1 MIKVQE
7 YRGHI
12 RNWEELC
19 ERLGISLL
27 LPRKER
33 EEEIL
38 VKAYETWGYEMADT
52 CTACLH
58 LPCGIG
64 EQSVVLSERPVWNK
78 TVLLL

>member
-38 VKAYETWGYEMADT
+38 VKAYDM
-52 CTACLH
+52 
-58 LPCGIG
+58 GI
-64 EQSVVLSERPVWNK
+64 
-78 TVLLL
+78 